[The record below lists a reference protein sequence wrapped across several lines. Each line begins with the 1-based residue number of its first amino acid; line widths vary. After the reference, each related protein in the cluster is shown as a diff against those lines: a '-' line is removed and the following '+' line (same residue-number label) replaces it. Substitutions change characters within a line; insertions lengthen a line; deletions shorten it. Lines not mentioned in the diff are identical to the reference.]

1 MKGTGLRIS
10 KLVGLA
16 VIVLSFAATPA
27 ARAQGVVEGT
37 EELDFDRPEAWGM
50 KYFASLSLLTGM
62 GVPERMGGGGFALG
76 FEGGFVPQLSDEQ
89 RRIGFDGTK
98 LEDVNKT
105 KFFGRL
111 RAAVG
116 LSDNYTLDI
125 GYTPPFEVGGATP
138 HLFAVGIGRPFDLSE
153 SWRLGLR
160 AYGQFGTIDADITC
174 SADEVAAGP
183 DPELNPLLCEEP
195 SDDRLK
201 QKLIGGELSVGYF
214 SGRWRPYAGAAVNYM
229 DLDFQVN
236 ARYDGLVDSTLQLTD
251 GVTFSVTTGLGVTLS
266 ESWYLSGELFYSW
279 LSINRPPPGTPTEND
294 GFLNGRFLVAY
305 RFR

>member
-1 MKGTGLRIS
+1 MRLGA
-10 KLVGLA
+10 VLA
-16 VIVLSFAATPA
+16 VFILAPAATPTA
-27 ARAQGVVEGT
+27 EAQGVIDVT
-37 EELDFDRPEAWGM
+37 EELDFDRPESWAM

-76 FEGGFVPQLSDEQ
+76 FEGSTVPQLSDEQ
-89 RRIGFDGTK
+89 RFIGFGGTK
-98 LEDVNKT
+98 QEDVNKT
-105 KFFGRL
+105 SFFGRL

-153 SWRLGLR
+153 AWRLGLR
-160 AYGQFGTIDADITC
+160 AYGQYGTIDSDITC

-183 DPELNPLLCEEP
+183 NPELNPFLCEEP
-195 SDDRLK
+195 SDDRLT
-201 QKLIGGELSVGYF
+201 QALVGAEVSVGYGA
-214 SGRWRPYAGAAVNYM
+214 GRWRPYVGAAVNYM

-236 ARYDGLVDSTLQLTD
+236 ARYDGFVDNTLQLTD
-251 GVTFSVTTGLGVTLS
+251 GVTVSVTTGLGVALS

-279 LSINRPPPGTPTEND
+279 LSVNRPPSDTPAQND

>member
-1 MKGTGLRIS
+1 MKTTNAA
-10 KLVGLA
+10 GLA
-16 VIVLSFAATPA
+16 VILLVLGATPA
-27 ARAQGVVEGT
+27 AQAQGVVAGT

-76 FEGGFVPQLSDEQ
+76 FEGGLVPQLSDEQ

-105 KFFGRL
+105 RFFGRL
-111 RAAVG
+111 RAAIG
-116 LSDNYTLDI
+116 LSDNYTLDV

-138 HLFAVGIGRPFDLSE
+138 HIIAVGVGRPFNLSE
-153 SWRLGLR
+153 SWRLGVR
-160 AYGQFGTIDADITC
+160 AYGQYGTIDADITC

-183 DPELNPLLCEEP
+183 NLELNPLLCEEP
-195 SDDRLK
+195 SEDSLT
-201 QKLIGGELSVGYF
+201 QKLVGGEVSVGYVA
-214 SGRWRPYAGAAVNYM
+214 GRWRPYAGAAVNYM

-266 ESWYLSGELFYSW
+266 ESWRLSGELFYSW
-279 LSINRPPPGTPTEND
+279 LSINRPPPGTPAQND